1 VPSEPA
7 WPRPVATSDDAWI
20 WLTDLDA
27 AADDDPGAPLALL
40 SDDEQARAGRFV
52 FDVHRNRFVACRAA
66 LRTLLAGRLGCS
78 PRDVRFAYGPAGK
91 PSLAGGAGL
100 RFNVSHSDRFALLGL
115 AEGAELGVDIERI
128 RTLRD
133 LDLVADRV
141 FSAAERES
149 LRGVASDRKAEAFFA
164 GWTRKEA
171 YIKARGEG
179 IGLLAAVEVALAP
192 GDPPRL
198 ISVAGQPAEPDRWS
212 IEAFAPLPGLAAAV
226 CIEGRGRRWTP
237 L

>member
-1 VPSEPA
+1 M
-7 WPRPVATSDDAWI
+7 
-20 WLTDLDA
+20 
-27 AADDDPGAPLALL
+27 
-40 SDDEQARAGRFV
+40 
-52 FDVHRNRFVACRAA
+52 ACRAA
-66 LRTLLAGRLGCS
+66 LRTLLAARLGCQ
-78 PRDVRFAYGPAGK
+78 PRDLRFEYGPAGK
-91 PSLAGGAGL
+91 PSLAAGDGL
-100 RFNVSHSDRFALLGL
+100 CFNLSHSDRFALIGV
-115 AEGAELGVDIERI
+115 AQGAELGVDIERI

-133 LDLVADRV
+133 QDLVADRV

-149 LRGVASDRKAEAFFA
+149 LRGVAPERRAEAFFA

-179 IGLLAAVEVALAP
+179 IALLDAVEVALAP

-198 ISVAGQPAEPDRWS
+198 IRVAGQPAEPDRWS

-226 CIEGRGRRWTP
+226 CIEGRSRRWTT

>member
-1 VPSEPA
+1 MPSEPA
-7 WPRPVATSDDAWI
+7 WPRPVATSGDAWI

-66 LRTLLAGRLGCS
+66 LR
-78 PRDVRFAYGPAGK
+78 
-91 PSLAGGAGL
+91 
-100 RFNVSHSDRFALLGL
+100 
-115 AEGAELGVDIERI
+115 I

-149 LRGVASDRKAEAFFA
+149 LRGVAPDRKAEAFFA